1 MKCQAIVQD
10 WANATRYN
18 LSRQLRVAPSKP
30 CSRNAVSKVGPLCLC
45 RTHVRLALDG
55 LIDEEGRVEDRS
67 VLADVRHYPSK
78 FPNGVH
84 RWQLGL
90 EAGPLPSETLPSDPC
105 ADREPART
113 IALLRG
119 RSRLSKT
126 S

>member
-18 LSRQLRVAPSKP
+18 LARQIRVAPRKP

-45 RTHVRLALDG
+45 RAHAQLALDG
-55 LIDEEGRVEDRS
+55 LIDETGEVEDRS
-67 VLADVRHYPSK
+67 VLADVRHYPKK

-90 EAGPLPSETLPSDPC
+90 EAVALFEDPC
-105 ADREPART
+105 ADREPAR
-113 IALLRG
+113 
-119 RSRLSKT
+119 SMRLSKARRP
-126 S
+126 